1 MIKKPFINMSNTVR
15 NFVAIV
21 LSSDISEITR
31 KYKYSTMKIME
42 RNTIKYG
49 FFPMHVTLFRGYFCL
64 LYCIQPV
71 SWNYPLS

>member
-31 KYKYSTMKIME
+31 KYKYSAMKIME

-49 FFPMHVTLFRGYFCL
+49 FFP
-64 LYCIQPV
+64 I
-71 SWNYPLS
+71 